1 MFHRNKNKGIHLK
14 TKENHERQEQN
25 DHFDTFFSE
34 VTDRM
39 PQKSAQL
46 LKNSFGTLKVQAEKQ
61 LATIATQFDHSFD
74 PLLENVDEKQRKKC
88 HEVIHSATLMAAI
101 VTLSPIPLTDSAML
115 VPIQVVMMGRLH
127 KLFGASWTEG
137 MAWSIAKETFLL
149 TFIREIPGNLM
160 KFIPFFGTAA
170 GSIANVTVSVLTTE
184 ALGWITV
191 NMLNK
196 GEDVLGNGKKVS
208 AQVKTAL
215 SMIKLTKK

>member
-74 PLLENVDEKQRKKC
+74 PLL
-88 HEVIHSATLMAAI
+88 
-101 VTLSPIPLTDSAML
+101 
-115 VPIQVVMMGRLH
+115 
-127 KLFGASWTEG
+127 
-137 MAWSIAKETFLL
+137 
-149 TFIREIPGNLM
+149 
-160 KFIPFFGTAA
+160 
-170 GSIANVTVSVLTTE
+170 
-184 ALGWITV
+184 
-191 NMLNK
+191 
-196 GEDVLGNGKKVS
+196 
-208 AQVKTAL
+208 
-215 SMIKLTKK
+215 